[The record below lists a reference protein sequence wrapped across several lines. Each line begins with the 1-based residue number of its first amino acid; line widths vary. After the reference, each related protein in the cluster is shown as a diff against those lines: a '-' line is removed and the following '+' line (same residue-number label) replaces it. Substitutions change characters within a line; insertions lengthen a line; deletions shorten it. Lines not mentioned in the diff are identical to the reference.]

1 MVEDQAGAHQVIQ
14 DSMQT
19 LIQLIEQDN
28 KIPDY
33 DRALMRPW
41 RR

>member
-14 DSMQT
+14 DSMQA

-28 KIPDY
+28 KISDY
-33 DRALMRPW
+33 DSAALMRS
-41 RR
+41 